1 MQKTLFWCH
10 FGLFFRQIW
19 AKNEFFLK
27 FFFQFLNI
35 TIVYHR
41 SENQK
46 RLICYSWWKCWT
58 DGWMDRQTDKKPEF
72 ILKQQKPVYSID
84 LFVSMAN
91 FKFPQPEWTHPFM
104 TTPISIFCNQLLI
117 SINLNQHANEK
128 DFFTILF

>member
-1 MQKTLFWCH
+1 MILYVPLFDGAPIIEVTLSF
-10 FGLFFRQIW
+10 
-19 AKNEFFLK
+19 A
-27 FFFQFLNI
+27 
-35 TIVYHR
+35 
-41 SENQK
+41 
-46 RLICYSWWKCWT
+46 
-58 DGWMDRQTDKKPEF
+58 EF